1 MKKLF
6 KKYILII
13 VLLIFLATLSPTNAA
28 LAESDTELNV
38 ISPYYSEVYTT
49 LSDGTPIVKS
59 IINGPSKP
67 LPEFEQERLDSYR
80 NSDEAQGLIPDFP
93 SYDWNF
99 GCSAVSQAMIS
110 AYQDRTGYSNLY
122 TGPMNGGVAP
132 ITDTSWP
139 RWTDSYGDSYP
150 SNPIVASRI
159 GTDGRTIKGSIED
172 YWVKVDSTAQD
183 PYITGGWTQH
193 SYAEAVGDYMHTSQS
208 AFGNVDGATG
218 FYTYNTSP
226 DRLTC
231 QTMENEGINDDG
243 TVGRK
248 DYYQS
253 RGYSVTEC
261 YNQKTDNTIAGGFS
275 LAQFKQEIDAGRPV
289 LINLQGHSIVGYGY
303 EGNTVYIRDTWSSD
317 PNIRPTMP
325 WGGSYQGMQ
334 MLSVSIVKVS
344 SGSMPPSSKKLSLPM
359 ILKGNQTPPPQQP
372 IKNGDFEMGSAY
384 WNEYSSN
391 GWGLIQIPPA
401 DKPQPTS
408 GQYLAWLGG
417 AYNETSHL
425 SQSFTVPAG
434 TTDLKFNFW
443 LASQDTCGYDFFRIR
458 ISGSVFISLDL
469 CSENNTNGWWTATVY
484 LKNYANQAITLQFEV
499 TTDGSNNS
507 NFFMDDVYMASTS
520 TNEDMRI
527 LLQPMSISE
536 NTVRDS
542 IYQMKQK

>member
-1 MKKLF
+1 MKNQL

-13 VLLIFLATLSPTNAA
+13 VLLIFLATLSQTNVVN
-28 LAESDTELNV
+28 AEDNPEINI

-49 LSDGTPIVKS
+49 LSDGTAITRS
-59 IINGPSKP
+59 IISGPSKP
-67 LPEFEQERLDSYR
+67 LPEYEQERLDSFR
-80 NSDEAQGLIPDFP
+80 PVADDVQGLISNFP

-110 AYQDRTGYSNLY
+110 AYQDRTGYPNLY
-122 TGPMNGGVAP
+122 TGPANGGVAP
-132 ITDTSWP
+132 LTDTSWP
-139 RWTDSYGDSYP
+139 RWTDNYGAQYP

-172 YWVKVDSTAQD
+172 YWVKYDSSAQD

-193 SYAEAVGDYMHTSQS
+193 SFGEAVGDYMRTSQS
-208 AFGNVDGATG
+208 AFGNPDGATT
-218 FYTYNTSP
+218 FYTYTEIS

-231 QTMENEGINDDG
+231 QTLENEGVQNDG

-248 DYYQS
+248 NYYQS
-253 RGYSVTEC
+253 RGYTVTEC
-261 YNQKTDNTIAGGFS
+261 FNQRTDNSIAGGFS
-275 LAQFKQEIDAGRPV
+275 LSQFKQEIDAGRPV
-289 LINLQGHSIVGYGY
+289 MINLQGHTIVGYGY
-303 EGNTVYIRDTWSSD
+303 DGNTIYIRDTWSSD
-317 PNIRPTMP
+317 PDVRPTMQ
-325 WGGSYQGMQ
+325 WGGSYQGMPMQ
-334 MLSVSIVKVS
+334 SVSIVKVS
-344 SGSMPPSSKKLSLPM
+344 PGSTPPSGLSLAFPM
-359 ILKGNQTPPPQQP
+359 IFKPNLPPPAQP
-372 IKNGDFEMGSAY
+372 IKNGDFEMGTAY
-384 WNEYSSN
+384 WTEYSSG
-391 GWGLIQIPPA
+391 GWDLIQIPPA

-408 GQYLAWLGG
+408 GRYLAWLGG
-417 AYNETSHL
+417 AYNETSRL

-443 LASQDTCGYDFFRIR
+443 LASQDTCGNDFFRIR
-458 ISGSVFISLDL
+458 ISGSVFVSLDL

-499 TTDGSNNS
+499 TTNGSNNS

-542 IYQMKQK
+542 IYQMK